1 MSDTGR
7 DFEKERSKEP
17 EHDQGEFVQGR
28 RVLVDAVFYKRELI
42 DYVERLGERR
52 SGRGG
57 NADDSEKRKNG
68 PADRT
73 ETGAAE
79 GLRSFLLRQ
88 KG

>member
-1 MSDTGR
+1 MEVKKEGQEDPER
-7 DFEKERSKEP
+7 DQE
-17 EHDQGEFVQGR
+17 EFVQGR

-42 DYVERLGERR
+42 DYVERLGKRR
-52 SGRGG
+52 SGRGR